1 MHYSTENAWNKLYR
15 WDISF
20 NTAICLLFF
29 KAHPEEARF
38 LEPFL
43 ETTWSSYNL
52 FIQNSH
58 DVQQN
63 CSGCITQWVNN
74 QYIQTAQKRYIHLW
88 LVIFIQKNFS
98 RSDNAFPNLMNGRRY
113 EPSGLEGI
121 YFMFDLRVFYSTN
134 CDDVSVYT
142 VDATNKV
149 SSRFGHKQMLV
160 IRA

>member
-1 MHYSTENAWNKLYR
+1 
-15 WDISF
+15 
-20 NTAICLLFF
+20 
-29 KAHPEEARF
+29 
-38 LEPFL
+38 
-43 ETTWSSYNL
+43 
-52 FIQNSH
+52 
-58 DVQQN
+58 
-63 CSGCITQWVNN
+63 
-74 QYIQTAQKRYIHLW
+74 
-88 LVIFIQKNFS
+88 
-98 RSDNAFPNLMNGRRY
+98 MNGRRY